1 MSAFLRTQE
10 RNTKKDFLAN
20 FCEKGMNEYTSMIF
34 KAFQDDDWILLE
46 EMSMKYE
53 ADCYNI
59 GAIEIVGKL
68 IKLRLLLQ
76 IKPVN
81 KGIIESTLNIILDCS
96 SKSQRFLIQQL
107 EKSDY
112 PIVQSKL
119 HYVSRPC
126 ENLEELRKDWFYNNC
141 LIY

>member
-1 MSAFLRTQE
+1 
-10 RNTKKDFLAN
+10 
-20 FCEKGMNEYTSMIF
+20 MIF
-34 KAFQDDDWILLE
+34 KAFHDDDWIQLE

-81 KGIIESTLNIILDCS
+81 RGIIESTLNIILDCS

-119 HYVSRPC
+119 HYVSRPY
-126 ENLEELRKDWFYNNC
+126 ENSEELRKDWFYNNC